1 MKNTF
6 DGLMNGLEM
15 AEERTS
21 EREDMTIE
29 TPKTERQRE
38 KKAGR
43 KKEQR
48 IQEMWDNDKGYNIPV
63 MGLL

>member
-1 MKNTF
+1 MKNVF

-21 EREDMTIE
+21 EREDMTIA
-29 TPKTERQRE
+29 TSKTERQRE
-38 KKAGR
+38 KKPGR
-43 KKEQR
+43 KKEQC
-48 IQEMWDNDKGYNIPV
+48 IQEMWDNDKRCNIPV